1 MLNQEIKQTDEL
13 NERTKLTPWLTN
25 FINIYQQLSTENL
38 HLLADIYHQEVVFID
53 PMHQLKGLEN
63 LHNYFNKLFLQLSY
77 CHFNIEQVIEQGDE
91 AAVYWTMHY
100 QHPRLNSGKVVS
112 VCGSSHIKGC
122 GDKVVFH
129 RDYLDLGAM
138 LYEQLPVLGR
148 IITWLKHRA
157 SQ

>member
-13 NERTKLTPWLTN
+13 NEQKELSLWLTN
-25 FINIYQQLSTENL
+25 FIKIYQQLSTENL
-38 HLLADIYHQEVVFID
+38 HLLDEIYHQDIVFID
-53 PMHQLKGLEN
+53 PMHQLQGLEN
-63 LHNYFNKLFLQLSY
+63 LHGYFSKLFQQLSY
-77 CHFNIEQVIEQGDE
+77 CQFDIEQIIEQGHE
-91 AAVYWTMHY
+91 AAVYWSMHY
-100 QHPRLNSGKVVS
+100 QHPRLNAGKVVS

-122 GDKVVFH
+122 GDKVIFH

-148 IITWLKHRA
+148 MITWLKNRA